1 MLALDAFLEGII
13 VQREVDCA
21 GVSGLIAS
29 ESASHFLWH
38 VVNQAARKIIHFDLH
53 GRVFDCE
60 YHRDRCDFDGDRSQE

>member
-38 VVNQAARKIIHFDLH
+38 VVNQAA
-53 GRVFDCE
+53 
-60 YHRDRCDFDGDRSQE
+60 